1 MRLSDFDYD
10 LPSRFIAQNPAHPRD
25 SARLL
30 VFHSK
35 TGKVEHKIFRDVTDY
50 LKKGDVLVLNKS
62 KVIKARIRFKVG
74 GKNLEI
80 FLLREIGK
88 NKYLYLVKPGKKF
101 KKGSKFKIKDAE
113 GKIIESEVLEVNED
127 GSRVVQFSSNF
138 DPEKLGEAPFP
149 PYIKHSTS
157 SLTDYQTVYA
167 KEKGSTASPTAG
179 LHFTNELLKKIEG
192 MGCDIEKVLLH
203 VGLGTFLPVRT
214 EKIEDHKMH
223 FEFFEFTPET
233 ALKLNKIKGRDG
245 RIIAVGTTS
254 VRVLES
260 CFKNGKF
267 TPQTSE
273 TNIFIYPGYKWGA
286 VDALITNFHLPKS
299 TLIMLVASFLEHK
312 GVKNGTKKILE
323 LYEIAKKNDYRFY
336 SFGDAMMVV

>member
-10 LPSRFIAQNPAHPRD
+10 LPERFIAQNPAHPRD
-25 SARLL
+25 SAKLL

-35 TGKVEHKIFRDVTDY
+35 TGKVEHKIFRDVTEY
-50 LKKGDVLVLNKS
+50 LAKGDTLVLNKS
-62 KVIKARIRFKVG
+62 KVIKARIRFKFK
-74 GKNLEI
+74 GKTLEI
-80 FLLREIGK
+80 FLLREISK
-88 NKYLYLVKPGKKF
+88 NKYLCLVKPRKKF
-101 KKGSKFKIKDAE
+101 KEGSKFKIKDAE
-113 GKIIESEVLEVNED
+113 CEVLEVYED
-127 GSRVVQFSSNF
+127 GSRTIQFSSNF
-138 DPEKLGEAPFP
+138 NSDKLGEAPFP

-167 KEKGSTASPTAG
+167 KEKGSIASPTAG

-192 MGCDIEKVLLH
+192 MGCDVEKVLLH

-223 FEFFEFTPET
+223 FEFFEFTPES
-233 ALKLNKIKGRDG
+233 ALKLNKIKDKGG
-245 RIIAVGTTS
+245 RIIVVGTTS

-267 TPQTSE
+267 TSQTGE
-273 TNIFIYPGYKWGA
+273 TNIFIYPGYKWRA

-299 TLIMLVASFLEHK
+299 TLIMLVASFLEKK
-312 GVKNGTKKILE
+312 GVKNGTKKVLE

-336 SFGDAMMVV
+336 SFGDAMMII